1 MTIDGIYFYRQEELP
16 DDPTETTVA
25 PTTGNSPDTA
35 DEMSIVP
42 FAAAAIISC
51 VAIVYVVAARKKV
64 SKEK

>member
-1 MTIDGIYFYRQEELP
+1 
-16 DDPTETTVA
+16 
-25 PTTGNSPDTA
+25 
-35 DEMSIVP
+35 MSIVS